1 MKELLSH
8 VYVLFV
14 LLSNPSMYMASAA
27 SSLYAKM
34 GDKLKKE
41 RVAEL
46 SNTWRVNF
54 SSNDAAG
61 RARYV
66 VKEGV
71 LTKTDRNQQSRPVTF
86 LLFNDLIAYGDR
98 NPLTGGL
105 RLRCKIPLN
114 RKLTVILDKIFCSFS
129 CLPNCILVAYS
140 IGKNACSSIISACI
154 LPERRKE

>member
-46 SNTWRVNF
+46 SNTWR
-54 SSNDAAG
+54 
-61 RARYV
+61 V

-114 RKLTVILDKIFCSFS
+114 RKLTVILDKILCSFS
-129 CLPNCILVAYS
+129 CLPNCILVAYP